1 MKIKRIISQ
10 KIPTVLFVYLKNI
23 QSRIQQRRV
32 KYSVSDS
39 LIEIKYTKEYWTTH
53 RHRLHLYTN
62 GLRNR
67 GNSIGKSYLLENIEF
82 NNGDVIID
90 CGANMGDLQL
100 YFISLGIKV
109 QYFGIEPNPIDF
121 RCLESNL
128 NPGHFAWNLALWN
141 ETKTLKFY
149 VDSKSASSSL
159 IEPPYF
165 TDILSIKAVRLDEIE
180 LPPRIKLLKIE
191 GEGAEPEILE
201 GCRDVLNRVEYISVD
216 AGPERGIAQTSPK
229 NDVIAYLVE
238 NNFEVILE
246 NPYHR
251 VTVLFKNKSL

>member
-1 MKIKRIISQ
+1 
-10 KIPTVLFVYLKNI
+10 
-23 QSRIQQRRV
+23 
-32 KYSVSDS
+32 
-39 LIEIKYTKEYWTTH
+39 
-53 RHRLHLYTN
+53 
-62 GLRNR
+62 
-67 GNSIGKSYLLENIEF
+67 
-82 NNGDVIID
+82 
-90 CGANMGDLQL
+90 MGDLQL
-100 YFISLGIKV
+100 YFIGLGTKV

-165 TDILSIKAVRLDEIE
+165 TDILSIKTVRLDEVE
-180 LPPRIKLLKIE
+180 LPPKIKLLKIE

-201 GCRDVLNRVEYISVD
+201 GCRDILKRVEYISVD
-216 AGPERGIAQTSPK
+216 VGPERGVAQTSPK
-229 NDVIAYLVE
+229 NDVITYLVE